1 MNQEVIISK
10 IEKMIYILRGQKV
23 MLDSDL
29 AELYGVETKRLNE
42 QVKRNMSRF
51 PSDFLIQCDFNDLKD
66 LRSQFAT
73 SNSTTTWNY
82 KRRAMPYVFTE
93 NGVAMLSSVLN
104 SERAIQVNISIMR
117 TFTKLRKLLASGESL
132 AQKVDDLEK
141 GTDKLFRIVFERLEV
156 VEANI
161 PIHDPDRKKIGIKT
175 K

>member
-1 MNQEVIISK
+1 
-10 IEKMIYILRGQKV
+10 
-23 MLDSDL
+23 
-29 AELYGVETKRLNE
+29 
-42 QVKRNMSRF
+42 
-51 PSDFLIQCDFNDLKD
+51 
-66 LRSQFAT
+66 
-73 SNSTTTWNY
+73 
-82 KRRAMPYVFTE
+82 
-93 NGVAMLSSVLN
+93 MLSSVLN

-156 VEANI
+156 VEAKI